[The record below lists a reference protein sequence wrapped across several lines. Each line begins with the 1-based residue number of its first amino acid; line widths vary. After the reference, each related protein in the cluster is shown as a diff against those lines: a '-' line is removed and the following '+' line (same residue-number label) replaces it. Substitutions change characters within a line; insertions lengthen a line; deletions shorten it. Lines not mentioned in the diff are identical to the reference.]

1 MGSSHA
7 TANHPAAEAAAA
19 AAASGAAVGSTREAV
34 AGGSNRAGSRSGSKR
49 GDNEA
54 EEVDVTTV
62 DDSFLLVDGDKK
74 GAVGGKSG
82 SATRQL
88 ILPAIPTSDAG
99 QDAAGHGAVAA
110 VHSDAIEL
118 TGVPSWVIA
127 TSPGGGGGGGGA
139 GGGAGAAAVS
149 FSHSEALQLGMDAAK
164 GARFAPKVK
173 RAGSRSKHKA
183 GSSASG
189 AGGPPGAGNGSGR
202 SRKRQRRGAASGL

>member
-1 MGSSHA
+1 M
-7 TANHPAAEAAAA
+7 
-19 AAASGAAVGSTREAV
+19 
-34 AGGSNRAGSRSGSKR
+34 
-49 GDNEA
+49 
-54 EEVDVTTV
+54 TTV
-62 DDSFLLVDGDKK
+62 DDSFLLVDGGEK

-82 SATRQL
+82 SATMQL

-110 VHSDAIEL
+110 VHSDAVEL

-127 TSPGGGGGGGGA
+127 TSPGGGGGGA

-189 AGGPPGAGNGSGR
+189 AGDPPGAGNGSGR